1 MQSSAPKKG
10 LKNFYVLNIF
20 MAAPLV
26 LTKQYVEQRNSAYW
40 ISSSRIS
47 LDSVIYEFLNG
58 SSPENIIQSFPL
70 LTLDQVYGAIAFYLT
85 NKNLIDVYL
94 REGEEIFKK
103 LQQSARIKNADL
115 YAKIK
120 TTRPVSQ

>member
-1 MQSSAPKKG
+1 
-10 LKNFYVLNIF
+10 

-115 YAKIK
+115 YAKTK

>member
-1 MQSSAPKKG
+1 
-10 LKNFYVLNIF
+10 